1 MSLTLIEDVEREVL
15 PRIKSQDDS
24 LAKLLN
30 QPFAATTSGA
40 RKILYE
46 IQYEHAMTPEHPEV
60 PVIGTGNEFL
70 FGVNSSSYLE
80 ADDDLEVLAKI
91 NKFSFKADYHYYLI
105 VRKISTNTLDV
116 IERIGFHHNTESYGY
131 RYNNTNLDRLS
142 VGDVVGKGSVL
153 RTSTSMDEYGNRM
166 DGVNVNTLY
175 ASLVGTTEDGI
186 WVREGARE
194 KFSVPLVNKTTI
206 NCNIND
212 IPLNIFGNDQ
222 FYKILPD
229 ILEYVNNGIL
239 YAQRREEKDQSLY
252 MQSLKMLRKILM
264 SDEKFVLH
272 GENVQVVDI
281 NVYCNDMDIIAN
293 NKYYSQ
299 LAMYSDERKRC
310 ANEIVTAIDNILRDR
325 NMTLSNNASYEVQ
338 KMYSNCK
345 KTLNNVQHIKDKV
358 YNNLIIEVYTIER
371 NLLNT
376 GDKVA
381 DRFGETKQL
390 IAA

>member
-239 YAQRREEKDQSLY
+239 YAQRREEKDQKYCPKGS
-252 MQSLKMLRKILM
+252 SSISKIRKQ
-264 SDEKFVLH
+264 
-272 GENVQVVDI
+272 G
-281 NVYCNDMDIIAN
+281 
-293 NKYYSQ
+293 
-299 LAMYSDERKRC
+299 
-310 ANEIVTAIDNILRDR
+310 NEL
-325 NMTLSNNASYEVQ
+325 
-338 KMYSNCK
+338 
-345 KTLNNVQHIKDKV
+345 
-358 YNNLIIEVYTIER
+358 
-371 NLLNT
+371 
-376 GDKVA
+376 
-381 DRFGETKQL
+381 
-390 IAA
+390 

>member
-1 MSLTLIEDVEREVL
+1 
-15 PRIKSQDDS
+15 
-24 LAKLLN
+24 
-30 QPFAATTSGA
+30 
-40 RKILYE
+40 
-46 IQYEHAMTPEHPEV
+46 
-60 PVIGTGNEFL
+60 
-70 FGVNSSSYLE
+70 
-80 ADDDLEVLAKI
+80 
-91 NKFSFKADYHYYLI
+91 
-105 VRKISTNTLDV
+105 
-116 IERIGFHHNTESYGY
+116 
-131 RYNNTNLDRLS
+131 
-142 VGDVVGKGSVL
+142 
-153 RTSTSMDEYGNRM
+153 
-166 DGVNVNTLY
+166 
-175 ASLVGTTEDGI
+175 
-186 WVREGARE
+186 
-194 KFSVPLVNKTTI
+194 
-206 NCNIND
+206 
-212 IPLNIFGNDQ
+212 
-222 FYKILPD
+222 
-229 ILEYVNNGIL
+229 
-239 YAQRREEKDQSLY
+239 

-358 YNNLIIEVYTIER
+358 YNNLIIEVYTIEH

-381 DRFGETKQL
+381 DRFGETKQF